1 MMLMNSKKESPNWR
15 FVVPIFALISF
26 VKIFKNSWVSV
37 KLTELMILN
46 SFMINGDI
54 IITINDV
61 KAVNNNKQRIADSDL
76 FILNF
81 AILILQIKLF
91 NGLMLIEI
99 TIAMKKYIINS

>member
-1 MMLMNSKKESPNWR
+1 
-15 FVVPIFALISF
+15 F

-54 IITINDV
+54 ISTINDV
-61 KAVNNNKQRIADSDL
+61 KALNNNKQRIADSDL

>member
-1 MMLMNSKKESPNWR
+1 MKDSPN
-15 FVVPIFALISF
+15 
-26 VKIFKNSWVSV
+26 
-37 KLTELMILN
+37 ILGIN
-46 SFMINGDI
+46 YGGHDTSACLMINGEI
-54 IITINDV
+54 IIRINAD
-61 KAVNNNKQRIADSDL
+61 KAVNSNKQIIADSDL

>member
-15 FVVPIFALISF
+15 FVVPSFSLISF